1 MDSDKRC
8 IRGLYLNARSLVHKT
23 DKLQLLACDVDIV
36 AVTETWLKPC
46 ILDSELLSNLEF
58 TIHRRDRTLR
68 AGGGVMLAVRNNIIS
83 IRRHNLECKAELLAC
98 EIRPGSRRKVLVV
111 VFYRPPDSN
120 LDYLK
125 ELKKTL
131 ILANKSGFDQLFIC
145 GDFNL
150 PNINWQTGVSITN
163 DCISTYFT
171 KLVHDNY
178 LWQLVDFPTRIDHTL
193 DLILTNIPDKVVDI
207 HGFED
212 IINTDHKLISFTLDF
227 NIRKIP
233 VTKRYVYNYKSVNWN
248 ALNESLMNVPWDMAF
263 VYNDIDASLA
273 NWCDLFLSTVSD
285 HVPKRRVKNTRD
297 HPWLD
302 DELLKA
308 IKHKNRCRKKALK
321 TRNPSNMFKFKEIRR
336 KTKQLILLKKKDH
349 MCKLKV

>member
-1 MDSDKRC
+1 
-8 IRGLYLNARSLVHKT
+8 
-23 DKLQLLACDVDIV
+23 
-36 AVTETWLKPC
+36 
-46 ILDSELLSNLEF
+46 
-58 TIHRRDRTLR
+58 
-68 AGGGVMLAVRNNIIS
+68 MLAVRNNIIS
-83 IRRHNLECKAELLAC
+83 IRRHDLECKAELLAC

-171 KLVHDNY
+171 KLVYDNY

-212 IINTDHKLISFTLDF
+212 VINTDHKLISFTLDF

-248 ALNESLMNVPWDMAF
+248 ALNESLMNVPWL

-321 TRNPSNMFKFKEIRR
+321 TRNPSDMFKFKEIRR

-349 MCKLKV
+349 ARKLKVSLGTNPKRFWALVKASTTKHPSTNFLRDGQSIVTDSFNKASLSNRYFHSVFTTPAQDNCAPQSCTI